1 MKADVDQRSDGLSP
15 GAAGSS
21 GQARSRMTASIVRS
35 RLFIKYTVLFVAVVV
50 LALVA
55 NGGFEVWFSYQ
66 EHKGS
71 LIKIQS
77 QQAVAAADK
86 IEEFITQIESQV
98 GWTTQLP
105 WTDGT
110 LDQRRF
116 DALRLLRQVPAITE
130 LAQIDAAGH
139 EQLKVS
145 RLTMD
150 VVGSGIDYSHKPEFT
165 QAVAHKVYYG
175 PVYFRRESEPYMTLS
190 LAGTR
195 RDTGVSIAQVNLKLI
210 WDVVSKIKVGE
221 HGRAY
226 VVDSGGRLIAHP
238 DISLVLR
245 NTDMSRLA
253 QVQGARAGSAAE
265 AVQEADDIGGH
276 KVLTAYAPVKPL
288 GWFVFVETPI
298 EEAYAPLYRSILR
311 TGYVLLGAL
320 ALAFIAGMFLARR
333 MVVPIQALRSGAAR
347 IGSGDLGQRI
357 TIKSGDEVEAL
368 ANQFNDMAGKLQESY
383 ADLENKVEQR
393 TAELSVSLE
402 QQTAISEILR
412 EISNSPSDVQP
423 VLVSVA
429 EHAARICEAQY
440 ADIFIVENDAL
451 QIAATFGDPGQRAD
465 TELLPLDRST
475 ISGRSVIDTQPIHVA
490 DLQQAGDEFAR
501 GRDLAKRFG
510 HHTTLAVPLI
520 REGRALGNIL
530 IRRTEVRP
538 FEQKHIALL
547 STFADQAAIAIENVR
562 LFEAEQQ
569 RTHELSESLEQQ
581 TATAEVLKIIS
592 RSTFDLQSVLNTLVE
607 SVARLC
613 DAEMVSIRRPKG
625 RGFLHVVTRGVPSE
639 YSEYMQNHPIE
650 PGRGTVAGRVLLEG
664 KPVHVADVQ
673 TDPEYTMTAITQR
686 AGFHTYLG
694 VPLLREGKPIGII
707 ILGRTAVRPFTDKQI
722 ELATT
727 FADQAVIAIENVR
740 LFEEIQEKSR
750 QIEEASR
757 HKSQF
762 LANMSHELR
771 TPLNAILGYTEL
783 VLDGI
788 YGDAPEKM
796 RNVLERIQT
805 NGKHLLGLI
814 NDVLDLSKIEAGQLV
829 LSLNDFSIKDMMQGV
844 YVAIEPLAGNKK
856 LNFKLEVPPDLPP
869 ARGDERRLS
878 QVLLNLVGNAIKFT
892 DTGEVALKAST
903 ANSSYTVAV
912 KDTGPGI
919 AEADQAKIFEEFQQS
934 ESAHTKAKGGT
945 GLGLAIA
952 KRIVEMHGGRL
963 WVESSLG
970 TGSTFFFTVP
980 LRVEHEAGKA

>member
-1 MKADVDQRSDGLSP
+1 MKADVDEKSGGLKADLAERSSTAP
-15 GAAGSS
+15 S
-21 GQARSRMTASIVRS
+21 GVGASIVRS
-35 RLFIKYTVLFVAVVV
+35 RLFFKYTFLFVTVVV

-55 NGGFEVWFSYQ
+55 SGGFEVRFSYQ
-66 EHKGS
+66 EHKNS
-71 LIKIQS
+71 LISIQE
-77 QQAVAAADK
+77 QQAAAAADK

-130 LAQIDAAGH
+130 LAQIDAAGR

-210 WDVVSKIKVGE
+210 WDVVSKIKVGA

-226 VVDSGGRLIAHP
+226 VVDSDGRLIAHP

-245 NTDMSRLA
+245 NTDMSRLD
-253 QVQGARAGSAAE
+253 QVRGARAGSATE

-276 KVLTAYAPVKPL
+276 KVLTAYAPVNPL

-298 EEAYAPLYRSILR
+298 EEAYAPLYQSLERM
-311 TGYVLLGAL
+311 GYVLLGAL
-320 ALAFIAGMFLARR
+320 ALAFIAGMFLAGR
-333 MVVPIQALRSGAAR
+333 MVVPIQALRAGAAR
-347 IGSGDLGQRI
+347 IGSGDLAQRI

-383 ADLENKVEQR
+383 ADLEKKVEQR
-393 TAELSVSLE
+393 TAELSESLE

-412 EISNSPSDVQP
+412 VISNSPNDLRP
-423 VLVSVA
+423 VLNSVA
-429 EHAARICEAQY
+429 ENAARICEAQY
-440 ADIFIVENDAL
+440 TDIFIIEDDVLRVVAG
-451 QIAATFGDPGQRAD
+451 FGEIGRPVDEPF
-465 TELLPLDRST
+465 PLDRST
-475 ISGRSVIDTQPIHVA
+475 IVGRSVMDRQPVHVE
-490 DLQQAGDEFAR
+490 DVQQAGDEFAR
-501 GRDLAKRFG
+501 GRKLAKRFG

-520 REGRALGNIL
+520 REGHALGAIA
-530 IRRTEVRP
+530 IRRTDVRP
-538 FEQKHIALL
+538 FEQKHITLL

-569 RTHELSESLEQQ
+569 RTRELSESLEQQ

-592 RSTFDLQSVLNTLVE
+592 RSTFDLQLVLNTLVE

-613 DAEMVSIRRPKG
+613 DADMVSIRRPKAL
-625 RGFLHVVTRGVPSE
+625 GFLHVATRGVPRE

-650 PGRGTVAGRVLLEG
+650 AGRGTVAGRVLLEG

-673 TDPEYTMTAITQR
+673 TDPEYTMTAISQR
-686 AGFHTYLG
+686 AGFHTFLG
-694 VPLLREGKPIGII
+694 VPLMREGNPIGII
-707 ILGRTAVRPFTDKQI
+707 ILGRTAVRPFADKQI

-750 QIEEASR
+750 QVEEASK

-771 TPLNAILGYTEL
+771 TPLNAILGYAEL

-829 LSLNDFSIKDMMQGV
+829 LSLNDYSIKDMMQGV
-844 YVAIEPLAGNKK
+844 YVAVEPLAGNKK
-856 LNFKLEVPPDLPP
+856 LNFKLEVSPDLPP

-892 DTGEVALKAST
+892 DTGEVAIKAST
-903 ANSSYTVAV
+903 ANGSYTVAV
-912 KDTGPGI
+912 RDTGPGI

-934 ESAHTKAKGGT
+934 ESTHTKAKGGT

-963 WVESSLG
+963 WVESTLG
-970 TGSTFFFTVP
+970 NGATFFFTVP
-980 LRVEHEAGKA
+980 LRVEHTVKA

>member
-1 MKADVDQRSDGLSP
+1 
-15 GAAGSS
+15 
-21 GQARSRMTASIVRS
+21 
-35 RLFIKYTVLFVAVVV
+35 
-50 LALVA
+50 
-55 NGGFEVWFSYQ
+55 
-66 EHKGS
+66 
-71 LIKIQS
+71 
-77 QQAVAAADK
+77 
-86 IEEFITQIESQV
+86 
-98 GWTTQLP
+98 
-105 WTDGT
+105 
-110 LDQRRF
+110 
-116 DALRLLRQVPAITE
+116 
-130 LAQIDAAGH
+130 
-139 EQLKVS
+139 
-145 RLTMD
+145 
-150 VVGSGIDYSHKPEFT
+150 
-165 QAVAHKVYYG
+165 
-175 PVYFRRESEPYMTLS
+175 
-190 LAGTR
+190 
-195 RDTGVSIAQVNLKLI
+195 
-210 WDVVSKIKVGE
+210 
-221 HGRAY
+221 
-226 VVDSGGRLIAHP
+226 
-238 DISLVLR
+238 LR

-253 QVQGARAGSAAE
+253 QVRGARAGSATE

-276 KVLTAYAPVKPL
+276 KVLTAYAPVNPL
-288 GWFVFVETPI
+288 GWFVFVEIPI
-298 EEAYAPLYRSILR
+298 EEAYAPLYQSLERM
-311 TGYVLLGAL
+311 GYVLLGAL
-320 ALAFIAGMFLARR
+320 ALAFIAGMFLAGR
-333 MVVPIQALRSGAAR
+333 MVVPIQALRAGAAR

-357 TIKSGDEVEAL
+357 SIKSGDEVEAL

-393 TAELSVSLE
+393 TAELSESLE

-412 EISNSPSDVQP
+412 VISNSPDNVQP
-423 VLVSVA
+423 VLNSVA
-429 EHAARICEAQY
+429 ENAARICEAQY

-451 QIAATFGDPGQRAD
+451 RIAATFGDPGQRAD
-465 TELLPLDRST
+465 TEPLPLDRST
-475 ISGRSVIDTQPIHVA
+475 ISGRCVIDMQPIHVA

-510 HHTTLAVPLI
+510 HHATLAVPLI
-520 REGRALGNIL
+520 REGHALGNIL

-569 RTHELSESLEQQ
+569 RTRELAESLEQQ
-581 TATAEVLKIIS
+581 TATSDVLKIIS

-607 SVARLC
+607 SAARLC
-613 DAEMVSIRRPKG
+613 DADMASINRQAGEKYRQVASYG
-625 RGFLHVVTRGVPSE
+625 
-639 YSEYMQNHPIE
+639 YSTEFNQFMAQHPI
-650 PGRGTVAGRVLLEG
+650 PSRRGSIAGRAADEKGV
-664 KPVHVADVQ
+664 VHVADVQ
-673 TDPEYTMTAITQR
+673 HDPEYEFQEGAR
-686 AGFHTYLG
+686 AGGLHTMLG
-694 VPLLREGKPIGII
+694 VPLLREGNPIGVIA
-707 ILGRTAVRPFTDKQI
+707 LSRTSVRPFTDKQI

-750 QIEEASR
+750 QVEEASK

-771 TPLNAILGYTEL
+771 TPLNAILGYAEL

-829 LSLNDFSIKDMMQGV
+829 LSLNDYSIKDMMQGV
-844 YVAIEPLAGNKK
+844 YVAVEPLAGNKK
-856 LNFKLEVPPDLPP
+856 LSFRLEVPPDLPP

-892 DTGEVALKAST
+892 DTGEVAMKAST
-903 ANSSYTVAV
+903 ANGSYTVAV
-912 KDTGPGI
+912 RDTGPGI

-934 ESAHTKAKGGT
+934 ESTHTKAKGGT

-963 WVESSLG
+963 WVESTLG
-970 TGSTFFFTVP
+970 NGATFFFTVP
-980 LRVEHEAGKA
+980 LRVELTGKA

>member
-1 MKADVDQRSDGLSP
+1 MKADVDQRSGELSA

-21 GQARSRMTASIVRS
+21 GQARSAMGASIVRS

-55 NGGFEVWFSYQ
+55 NGAFEVWFSYQ
-66 EHKGS
+66 EHKAS
-71 LIKIQS
+71 LINVQE

-110 LDQRRF
+110 LEQRRF

-130 LAQIDAAGH
+130 LAQIDSAGH

-150 VVGSGIDYSHKPEFT
+150 VVGSGFDYSNKPEFT

-226 VVDSGGRLIAHP
+226 VVDADGRLIAHP

-253 QVQGARAGSAAE
+253 QVRSARKGSSSEDVRE
-265 AVQEADDIGGH
+265 AVDIGGH
-276 KVLTAYAPVKPL
+276 DVLTAYAPVNPL

-298 EEAYAPLYRSILR
+298 EEAYAPLYKSIQR

-320 ALAFIAGMFLARR
+320 ALAFVAGMFLAGR
-333 MVVPIQALRSGAAR
+333 MVVPIQALRAGAAR

-357 TIKSGDEVEAL
+357 AIKTGDEVEAL

-383 ADLENKVEQR
+383 ADLEKKVEQR
-393 TAELSVSLE
+393 THELSESLE
-402 QQTAISEILR
+402 QQTAFGEILR
-412 EISNSPSDVQP
+412 VISNSPSDVQP
-423 VLVSVA
+423 VLASVA
-429 EHAARICEAQY
+429 EHAARICQAQ
-440 ADIFIVENDAL
+440 DVDMIVLENGKLRIGAS
-451 QIAATFGDPGQRAD
+451 FGKLDRPPEG
-465 TELLPLDRST
+465 TEIPLDRST
-475 ISGRSVIDTQPIHVA
+475 IMGRSIVDMQPVQVT
-490 DLQQAGDEFAR
+490 DLQRAGDEYPL
-501 GRDLAKRFG
+501 GQKLALQYG
-510 HHTTLAVPLI
+510 HHTVLGVPLM
-520 REGRALGNIL
+520 REGRVLGAIL
-530 IRRTEVRP
+530 IRRDQVRP

-569 RTHELSESLEQQ
+569 RTRELSESLEQQ

-592 RSTFDLQSVLNTLVE
+592 RSTFDLQSVLGTLVE

-613 DAEMVSIRRPKG
+613 DADMATIRRPKG
-625 RGFLHVVTRGVPSE
+625 LSFLHIASHGAPPEFR
-639 YSEYMQNHPIE
+639 EYMKNRPVE
-650 PGRGTVAGRVLLEG
+650 PNRGTVAGRVLLEG
-664 KPVHVADVQ
+664 KPIHIADVQ
-673 TDPEYTMTAITQR
+673 SDPEYMMTEIIQR
-686 AGFHTYLG
+686 TGFHTILG
-694 VPLLREGKPIGII
+694 VPLLREGNPIGVI
-707 ILGRTAVRPFTDKQI
+707 ILGRNSVRPFTEKQI
-722 ELATT
+722 ELANT

-750 QIEEASR
+750 QVEEASK

-796 RNVLERIQT
+796 RSVLERIQT

-829 LSLNDFSIKDMMQGV
+829 LSLNDYSVKDMMQGV
-844 YVAIEPLAGNKK
+844 YVAVEPLAGNKK
-856 LNFKLEVPPDLPP
+856 LNFKLELPPDLPT
-869 ARGDERRLS
+869 AHGDERRLS

-892 DTGEVALKAST
+892 DAGEVAMKVAA
-903 ANSSYTVAV
+903 ANGSYTIAV
-912 KDTGPGI
+912 TDTGPGI

-934 ESAHTKAKGGT
+934 ESTHTKAKGGT

-963 WVESSLG
+963 WVESTLG
-970 TGSTFFFTVP
+970 SGSTFFFTVP
-980 LRVEHEAGKA
+980 LRVEQQAGKA

>member
-1 MKADVDQRSDGLSP
+1 L
-15 GAAGSS
+15 
-21 GQARSRMTASIVRS
+21 
-35 RLFIKYTVLFVAVVV
+35 
-50 LALVA
+50 A

-71 LIKIQS
+71 LIKIQQ

-130 LAQIDAAGH
+130 LAQIDASGR

-253 QVQGARAGSAAE
+253 QVQGARAGSAAATVE
-265 AVQEADDIGGH
+265 EADDIGGH
-276 KVLTAYAPVKPL
+276 KVLTAYAPVNPL

-298 EEAYAPLYRSILR
+298 EEAYAPLYRSLLR

-320 ALAFIAGMFLARR
+320 ALAFIAGMFLAGR

-357 TIKSGDEVEAL
+357 TIKTGDEVEAL
-368 ANQFNDMAGKLQESY
+368 ANKFNDMAGKLQESY
-383 ADLENKVEQR
+383 VDLENKVEQR
-393 TAELSVSLE
+393 TAELSESLE

-412 EISNSPSDVQP
+412 VISNSPDDVQP
-423 VLVSVA
+423 VLDSVA
-429 EHAARICEAQY
+429 KHAARICKAQVV
-440 ADIFIVENDAL
+440 DIILLEGNLLRSRAV
-451 QIAATFGDPGQRAD
+451 FG
-465 TELLPLDRST
+465 ELSRDIGEVPLDRST
-475 ISGRSVIDTQPIHVA
+475 VMGRSICDEQPVQLE
-490 DLQQAGDEFAR
+490 DQQAAGDDFAR
-501 GRDLAKRFG
+501 GREFAQRFG
-510 HHTTLAVPLI
+510 HRTILAVPLL
-520 REGRALGNIL
+520 REDRAMGCIL
-530 IRRTEVRP
+530 IRRTEVKP
-538 FEQKHIALL
+538 FEQKDVVLL
-547 STFADQAAIAIENVR
+547 MTFADQAAIAIENVR

-569 RTHELSESLEQQ
+569 RTRELAESLEQQ
-581 TATAEVLKIIS
+581 TATAEVLKIIG
-592 RSTFDLQSVLNTLVE
+592 RSTFDLQSVLGTLVE

-613 DAEMVSIRRPKG
+613 DADMAAIRRPKG
-625 RGFLHVVTRGVPSE
+625 MSFIHVTSHGAPAE
-639 YSEYMQNHPIE
+639 FTEHLQNRPVE
-650 PGRGTVAGRVLLEG
+650 PDRGTIGGRVLLEG
-664 KPVHVADVQ
+664 NPIHIADVQ
-673 TDPEYTMTAITQR
+673 LDPDYTLTEIIRR
-686 AGFHTYLG
+686 AGFHTVLG
-694 VPLLREGKPIGII
+694 VPLLREGNPIGV
-707 ILGRTAVRPFTDKQI
+707 LMLSRSTVRPFTEKQI

-750 QIEEASR
+750 QIEEASK

-771 TPLNAILGYTEL
+771 TPLNAILGYAEL

-796 RNVLERIQT
+796 RSVLERIQT

-829 LSLNDFSIKDMMQGV
+829 LSINEYSIKDMVQGV
-844 YVAIEPLAGNKK
+844 YVAVEPLAGNKK
-856 LNFKLEVPPDLPP
+856 LSFKLEVPPDLPP

-892 DTGEVALKAST
+892 DTGEVAMRAST
-903 ANSSYTVAV
+903 ANGSYTVAV

-934 ESAHTKAKGGT
+934 ESTHTKAKGGT

-963 WVESSLG
+963 WVESNLG
-970 TGSTFFFTVP
+970 SGSTFFFTVP
-980 LRVEHEAGKA
+980 LRVEQQAGKA

>member
-1 MKADVDQRSDGLSP
+1 MQ
-15 GAAGSS
+15 
-21 GQARSRMTASIVRS
+21 Q
-35 RLFIKYTVLFVAVVV
+35 
-50 LALVA
+50 
-55 NGGFEVWFSYQ
+55 
-66 EHKGS
+66 
-71 LIKIQS
+71 

-253 QVQGARAGSAAE
+253 QVQGARAGSAAATVE
-265 AVQEADDIGGH
+265 EADDIGGH
-276 KVLTAYAPVKPL
+276 KVLTAYAPVNPL

-320 ALAFIAGMFLARR
+320 ALAFIAGMFLAGR
-333 MVVPIQALRSGAAR
+333 MVVPIQALRAGAAR

-357 TIKSGDEVEAL
+357 TIKTGDEVEAL

-383 ADLENKVEQR
+383 VDLENKVEQR
-393 TAELSVSLE
+393 TAELSESLE

-412 EISNSPSDVQP
+412 VISNSPDDVQP
-423 VLVSVA
+423 VLDSVA
-429 EHAARICEAQY
+429 EHAARICKAQVV
-440 ADIFIVENDAL
+440 DIILLEGDVLRSGAV
-451 QIAATFGDPGQRAD
+451 FG
-465 TELLPLDRST
+465 ELGRDIGEVPLDRST
-475 ISGRSVIDTQPIHVA
+475 VMGRAICDMQPIQLE
-490 DLQQAGDEFAR
+490 DQQAAGDDFAR
-501 GRDLAKRFG
+501 GREFARRFG
-510 HHTTLAVPLI
+510 HRTILAVPLM
-520 REGRALGNIL
+520 REDRAMGCIL

-538 FEQKHIALL
+538 FEQKDVALL
-547 STFADQAAIAIENVR
+547 TTFADQAAIAIENVR

-569 RTHELSESLEQQ
+569 RTRELSESLEQQ
-581 TATAEVLKIIS
+581 TATAEVLKTIS
-592 RSTFDLQSVLNTLVE
+592 RSTFDLQSVLNALVE

-613 DAEMVSIRRPKG
+613 DADIVAIRRPKG
-625 RGFLHVVTRGVPSE
+625 MSFLHVASHGAPSE
-639 YSEYMQNHPIE
+639 YNEYIQTRPIE
-650 PGRGTVAGRVLLEG
+650 ADRGTVAGRVLLEG
-664 KPVHVADVQ
+664 KPIHITDVQ
-673 TDPEYTMTAITQR
+673 SDPEYAMTSISQR
-686 AGFHTYLG
+686 AGFHTILG
-694 VPLLREGKPIGII
+694 VPLLREGNPIGVL
-707 ILGRTAVRPFTDKQI
+707 ILCRTTIRPFAEKQT
-722 ELATT
+722 ELAMT

-750 QIEEASR
+750 QVEEASK

-771 TPLNAILGYTEL
+771 TPLNAILGYAEL

-788 YGDAPEKM
+788 YGEAPEKM
-796 RNVLERIQT
+796 RSVLERIQT

-829 LSLNDFSIKDMMQGV
+829 LSLNDYSVKDMMGGV
-844 YVAIEPLAGNKK
+844 YVAVEPLAGNKK
-856 LNFKLEVPPDLPP
+856 LNFKLEVPPDLP
-869 ARGDERRLS
+869 AAHGDERRLS

-892 DTGEVALKAST
+892 DTGEVAMKAAA
-903 ANSSYTVAV
+903 ANGSYTVAV
-912 KDTGPGI
+912 TDTGPGI

-934 ESAHTKAKGGT
+934 ESTHTKAKGGT

-952 KRIVEMHGGRL
+952 KRIVEMHGGR
-963 WVESSLG
+963 
-970 TGSTFFFTVP
+970 
-980 LRVEHEAGKA
+980 

>member
-1 MKADVDQRSDGLSP
+1 MKADVDEKSGGLKADLAERSSTAP
-15 GAAGSS
+15 S
-21 GQARSRMTASIVRS
+21 GVGASIVRS
-35 RLFIKYTVLFVAVVV
+35 RLFFKYTFLFVTVVV

-55 NGGFEVWFSYQ
+55 SGGFEVRFSYQ
-66 EHKGS
+66 EHKNS
-71 LIKIQS
+71 LISIQE
-77 QQAVAAADK
+77 QQAAAAADK

-130 LAQIDAAGH
+130 LAQIDAAGR

-210 WDVVSKIKVGE
+210 WDVVSKIKVGA

-226 VVDSGGRLIAHP
+226 VVDSDGRLIAHP

-245 NTDMSRLA
+245 NTDMSRLD
-253 QVQGARAGSAAE
+253 QVRGARAGSATE

-276 KVLTAYAPVKPL
+276 KVLTAYAPVNPL

-298 EEAYAPLYRSILR
+298 EEAYAPLYQSLERM
-311 TGYVLLGAL
+311 GYVLLGAL
-320 ALAFIAGMFLARR
+320 ALAFIAGMFLAGR
-333 MVVPIQALRSGAAR
+333 MVVPIQALRAGAAR
-347 IGSGDLGQRI
+347 IGSGDLAQRI
-357 TIKSGDEVEAL
+357 TIRSGDEVEAL

-383 ADLENKVEQR
+383 ADLEKKVEQR
-393 TAELSVSLE
+393 TAELSESLE

-412 EISNSPSDVQP
+412 VISDSPNDLRP
-423 VLVSVA
+423 VLNSVA
-429 EHAARICEAQY
+429 ENAARICEAQY
-440 ADIFIVENDAL
+440 TDIFIIEDDVLRVVAG
-451 QIAATFGDPGQRAD
+451 FGETGRPVDEPF
-465 TELLPLDRST
+465 PLDRST
-475 ISGRSVIDTQPIHVA
+475 IVGRSVMDRQPVHVE
-490 DLQQAGDEFAR
+490 DVQQAGDEFAR
-501 GRDLAKRFG
+501 GRELAKRFG

-520 REGRALGNIL
+520 REGHALGAIA
-530 IRRTEVRP
+530 IRRTDVRP
-538 FEQKHIALL
+538 FEQKHITLL

-569 RTHELSESLEQQ
+569 RTRELSESLEQQ

-592 RSTFDLQSVLNTLVE
+592 RSTFDLQLVLNTLVE

-613 DAEMVSIRRPKG
+613 DADMVSIRRPKAL
-625 RGFLHVVTRGVPSE
+625 GFLHVATRGVPRE

-650 PGRGTVAGRVLLEG
+650 AGRGTVAGRVLLEG

-673 TDPEYTMTAITQR
+673 TDPEYTMTAISQR
-686 AGFHTYLG
+686 AGFHTFLG
-694 VPLLREGKPIGII
+694 VPLMREGNPIGII
-707 ILGRTAVRPFTDKQI
+707 ILGRTAVRPFADKQI

-750 QIEEASR
+750 QVEEASK

-771 TPLNAILGYTEL
+771 TPLNAILGYAEL

-829 LSLNDFSIKDMMQGV
+829 LSLNDYSIKDMMQGV
-844 YVAIEPLAGNKK
+844 YVAVEPLAGNKK

-892 DTGEVALKAST
+892 DTGEVAIKAST
-903 ANSSYTVAV
+903 ANGSYTVAV
-912 KDTGPGI
+912 RDTGPGI

-934 ESAHTKAKGGT
+934 ESTHTKAKGGT

-963 WVESSLG
+963 WVESTLG
-970 TGSTFFFTVP
+970 DGATFFFTVP
-980 LRVEHEAGKA
+980 LRVEIR